1 MSRAATRA
9 FFMLLSGAAVMP
21 MPPVD
26 NPCPPYTKPHHLSA
40 NVELNEPLVRVAAN
54 QASTTICEAMT

>member
-21 MPPVD
+21 IYV
-26 NPCPPYTKPHHLSA
+26 PCPPYTKPHHLSA

-54 QASTTICEAMT
+54 EANTHICEAMT